1 MKVLIAGSTGL
12 VGSALVQHYSKF
24 NYELIL
30 PKRESLDLLD
40 RLATFEFIGKWKPD
54 LVIDSAALV
63 GGIQFNST
71 HPADFISNN
80 LQIQI
85 NLMDASRFHQIKNFV
100 FLGSSC
106 IYPRECPQPIKEEY
120 LMSGPL
126 EPTNSAYAIAKIAGM
141 ETVKSIRK
149 QFGLNWVSVMPTNV
163 YGPRDNFNLANAH
176 VMPALIR
183 RFIEAK
189 ESNKE
194 EIVLWGDGSA
204 MREFIH
210 SSDLADA
217 INFVQENYHDED
229 HINIGVGND
238 ISIKELAN
246 MIANLI
252 GFKGQISWDKSK
264 PNGTPRK
271 LLDISRI
278 SELGWKPKINL
289 EQGIQNTIDWF
300 FEARKTNTARL

>member
-1 MKVLIAGSTGL
+1 MRVLVAGGSGL
-12 VGSALVQHYSKF
+12 VGSAIAEEFTKSNYDVVSTSSKDV
-24 NYELIL
+24 N
-30 PKRESLDLLD
+30 LLN
-40 RLATFEFIGKWKPD
+40 RSETFSFIKTLKPD
-54 LVIDSAALV
+54 LIIDAAAKV
-63 GGIQFNST
+63 GGILENKNTPVQFLSM
-71 HPADFISNN
+71 N
-80 LQIQI
+80 LQIQC
-85 NLMDASRFHQIKNFV
+85 NLMDAALESRIQKFV

-106 IYPRECPQPIKEEY
+106 IYPRICPQPIKEEY